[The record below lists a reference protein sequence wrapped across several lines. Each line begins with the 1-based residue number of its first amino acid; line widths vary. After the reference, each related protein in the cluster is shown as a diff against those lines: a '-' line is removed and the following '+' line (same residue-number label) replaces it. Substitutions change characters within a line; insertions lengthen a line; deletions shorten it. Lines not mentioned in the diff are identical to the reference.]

1 MDASEAGT
9 TREFWPDF
17 FFAWWKKF
25 PWWLSLKEEPT
36 KDMERPQTADQDMTE
51 AEKAEKCDALDKME
65 KKIKAWFNYQ
75 RGLTGGSAKNPW
87 APLLKE
93 LRRLGETP
101 APKRLADF
109 QCYMQQPD
117 HRERIQ
123 KVFGERHPDMV
134 NTRGHINERAAI
146 VRELLAQEDAEVQ
159 KAITTLADGE
169 YELAMK
175 EWKEARNGTGEL
187 DEDKKNDSDV
197 LHWVIIQIPGILM
210 FSLIHDH
217 AYLNRRGQEGSNIKK
232 LGNSKSYLSQF
243 YLKPSTPIL
252 NVRFNFSL
260 ISHNVTPD
268 LALQILRSK

>member
-75 RGLTGGSAKNPW
+75 RGLTGGSARRTHGHR
-87 APLLKE
+87 LLKE

-109 QCYMQQPD
+109 QCYMQRPTTGREYRRCSESVTPTC
-117 HRERIQ
+117 HRAGA
-123 KVFGERHPDMV
+123 FG
-134 NTRGHINERAAI
+134 T
-146 VRELLAQEDAEVQ
+146 EDAEVQ

-187 DEDKKNDSDV
+187 DEDKKNTRARGKQHQETGK
-197 LHWVIIQIPGILM
+197 LQIL
-210 FSLIHDH
+210 
-217 AYLNRRGQEGSNIKK
+217 
-232 LGNSKSYLSQF
+232 
-243 YLKPSTPIL
+243 
-252 NVRFNFSL
+252 FNFSL